1 MEDVRVLMNILRSE
15 EAHQPRNREKRGDVD
30 VRLERAF
37 HRYSETRHDDL
48 VAIRDMAMT
57 N

>member
-1 MEDVRVLMNILRSE
+1 MNILRSE